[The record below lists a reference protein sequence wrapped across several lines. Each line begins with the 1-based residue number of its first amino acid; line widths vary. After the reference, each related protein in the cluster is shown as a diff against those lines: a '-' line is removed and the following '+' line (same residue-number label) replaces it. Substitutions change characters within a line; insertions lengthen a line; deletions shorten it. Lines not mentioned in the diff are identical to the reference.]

1 MNAPTMSQQPKQRP
15 AVTRLDVLIRGL
27 LHRCPNCGG
36 NGVFRGL
43 FKTNVRCDR
52 CNFLVEREDG
62 FFLGAMALN
71 FAAGAFPMVII
82 FALVFME
89 RISVPLA
96 MAIVIAW
103 GLIVP
108 IIFYRTSRSLWMML
122 VYLCIPTQLPANQ
135 KGGKEYEE
143 HF

>member
-1 MNAPTMSQQPKQRP
+1 MSAPFISQQPKRRP
-15 AVTRLDVLIRGL
+15 AVTRFDILVRGF

-43 FKTNVRCDR
+43 FHTNERCSI

-62 FFLGAMALN
+62 FFLGAMAIN
-71 FAAGAFPMVII
+71 FAVAALPMVII
-82 FALVFME
+82 FVLVFME
-89 RISVPLA
+89 KISVPLA
-96 MAIVIAW
+96 MGIVIVW

-108 IIFYRTSRSLWMML
+108 VVFYRMSRSLWMML

-135 KGGKEYEE
+135 PCGKEGDER
-143 HF
+143 F